1 MEIQNIQMEIQKNKC
16 QKDNTKLK
24 DKIIKTYNFKFPM
37 I

>member
-1 MEIQNIQMEIQKNKC
+1 MEIQNVKNKY

>member
-1 MEIQNIQMEIQKNKC
+1 MEIQNVKNKC